1 MIKDFFKIA
10 DFLDKSGRTKDSNTI
25 DYIAMKYAGGDLKD
39 FFKRGMHKDYL
50 DTEFGKKV
58 ARKKYGVVER
68 EHSLEEDET
77 EELLKSL
84 SARLAEE

>member
-1 MIKDFFKIA
+1 MIKDLMRIA
-10 DFLDKSGRTKDSNTI
+10 DFLDKSGRTKDANLI
-25 DYIAMKYAGGDLKD
+25 DYISMKYADGDLKE
-39 FFKRGMHKDYL
+39 FFKKGMHKDYL
-50 DTEFGKKV
+50 DTEFSRKIQKK
-58 ARKKYGVVER
+58 AKQVER

>member
-1 MIKDFFKIA
+1 MIKDLMRIA
-10 DFLDKSGRTKDSNTI
+10 DFLDKSGRTKDASLI
-25 DYIAMKYAGGDLKD
+25 DYISMKYADGDLKA
-39 FFKRGMHKDYL
+39 FFKKGMHKDYL
-50 DTEFGKKV
+50 DTEFSRKIQKK
-58 ARKKYGVVER
+58 ARQVER